1 MPARFPRGRG
11 AARMAIAGLALSL
24 LALAALAMASN
35 LIMQRA
41 TSGVGRLNG
50 ISDEWGQVFQ
60 SLNAEQD
67 AMRDYLRA
75 GSDVGRKPLAS
86 AIGGGEQNLL
96 WLADNGDPDDKLVAA
111 VILPAYRSYGQTLR
125 RLVEL
130 GDAGATAQV
139 QAQAGQ
145 ADLAE
150 QALRKQVSA
159 QMDRIRLETTGFLEE
174 AEQQNKR
181 LRATSL
187 AMIGVVLLPLGLS
200 AAVLLGYQRRIE
212 RQAAANRYQAL
223 HDPLTGL
230 ANRLLLHEQT
240 DRAVREA
247 VRHQDRIG
255 LLLIDLNRFKEVNDT
270 LGHAAGDLL
279 LQEVAERLK
288 SAVRDSDTPARLG
301 GDEFAVLLP
310 RLSAPG
316 DALLVGRRIAESFAE
331 PVVLADGQV
340 LRTHG
345 SIGISIFPTDAA
357 DASQLLQH
365 ADIAM
370 YTAKRGG
377 LGPTIY
383 TTSLEEPT
391 LDGEPATL

>member
-1 MPARFPRGRG
+1 MPARFPGGRG

-35 LIMQRA
+35 LVMQRA
-41 TSGVGRLNG
+41 TSGVGRLNQ

-86 AIGGGEQNLL
+86 VIGAGEPSLL
-96 WLADNGDPDDKLVAA
+96 WLATHADADDRQA
-111 VILPAYRSYGQTLR
+111 VTVVLPAYRSYGATLHR
-125 RLVEL
+125 MIEL
-130 GDAGATAQV
+130 GDGEASAEV
-139 QAQAGQ
+139 QLQAAQ

-150 QALRKQVSA
+150 QALRKQITA
-159 QMDRIRLETTGFLEE
+159 QMDRTRLETTAFLEA
-174 AEQQNKR
+174 AETQNNR
-181 LRATSL
+181 LRTASL
-187 AMIGVVLLPLGLS
+187 VMIVLVLLPLGLS
-200 AAVLLGYQRRIE
+200 AAVLVGYQRRIE
-212 RQAAANRYQAL
+212 RQAEASRYQAL

-247 VRHQDRIG
+247 ARHDDRIA

-270 LGHAAGDLL
+270 LGHAVGDLL
-279 LQEVAERLK
+279 LQRVAERLK
-288 SAVRDSDTPARLG
+288 TAVRDSDTAARLG

-310 RLSAPG
+310 RLSTTG
-316 DALLVGRRIAESFAE
+316 DALLVARRIADAFAE
-331 PVVLADGQV
+331 PIVLDDGQV
-340 LRTHG
+340 LRSHG
-345 SIGISIFPTDAA
+345 SIGISIYPADAA

-370 YTAKRGG
+370 YAAKRAG

-383 TTSLEEPT
+383 TAA
-391 LDGEPATL
+391 LDEEPATL

>member
-1 MPARFPRGRG
+1 
-11 AARMAIAGLALSL
+11 MAIAGLALSL

-41 TSGVGRLNG
+41 TSGVGRLNQ

-86 AIGGGEQNLL
+86 TIGGGEQNLL
-96 WLADNGDPDDKLVAA
+96 WLAENGDADDRLVVA
-111 VILPAYRSYGQTLR
+111 VILPAYRSYGRTLR
-125 RLVEL
+125 QMIEL
-130 GDAGATAQV
+130 GDDGASAQV

-150 QALRKQVSA
+150 QALRKQISA

-174 AEQQNKR
+174 AEQQNDR

-212 RQAAANRYQAL
+212 RQAEANRYQAL

-247 VRHQDRIG
+247 ARHQDRIG

-270 LGHAAGDLL
+270 LGHAVGDVL
-279 LQEVAERLK
+279 LQQVAERLK
-288 SAVRDSDTPARLG
+288 GAVRDSDTPARLG

-331 PVVLADGQV
+331 PIVLDDGQV

-370 YTAKRGG
+370 YVAKRGR

-383 TTSLEEPT
+383 TASLEEPT
-391 LDGEPATL
+391 LDGEPAAL

>member
-1 MPARFPRGRG
+1 MPARFPGGRG
-11 AARMAIAGLALSL
+11 AARTAIVGLALSL

-35 LIMQRA
+35 LVMQRA
-41 TSGVGRLNG
+41 TSGVGRLNQ

-75 GSDVGRKPLAS
+75 GSDVGREPLAS
-86 AIGGGEQNLL
+86 AIGGGEPHLL
-96 WLADNGDPDDKLVAA
+96 WLAGHADADDRRA
-111 VILPAYRSYGQTLR
+111 VTVVLPAYRSYGRTLR
-125 RLVEL
+125 QLIEL
-130 GDAGATAQV
+130 SDGGADAQV
-139 QAQAGQ
+139 RLQAGQ

-150 QALRKQVSA
+150 QALRKQITA
-159 QMDRIRLETTGFLEE
+159 QMDRTRLETTAFLES
-174 AEQQNKR
+174 AERQNDR
-181 LRATSL
+181 LRTASL
-187 AMIGVVLLPLGLS
+187 IMIVLVLLPLGLS
-200 AAVLLGYQRRIE
+200 AAVLVGYQRRIE
-212 RQAAANRYQAL
+212 GQAEASRHQAL

-247 VRHQDRIG
+247 ARHHDRIA

-270 LGHAAGDLL
+270 LGHAVGDLL
-279 LQEVAERLK
+279 LQRVAERLR

-316 DALLVGRRIAESFAE
+316 DALLVARRIADAFGE
-331 PVVLADGQV
+331 PIVLGDGQV

-370 YTAKRGG
+370 YAAKRAG

-383 TTSLEEPT
+383 TDALDEEPVA
-391 LDGEPATL
+391 L